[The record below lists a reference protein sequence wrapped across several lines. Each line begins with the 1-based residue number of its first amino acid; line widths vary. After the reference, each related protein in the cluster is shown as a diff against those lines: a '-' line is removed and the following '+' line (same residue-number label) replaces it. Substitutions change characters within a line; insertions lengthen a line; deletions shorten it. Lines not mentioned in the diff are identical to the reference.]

1 MSSASRSAR
10 VGAPAPDAELF
21 TDAMAGLA
29 SGVAVVTAARAGGQP
44 CGLTATSISAYSSD
58 PPSVLVSIGHG
69 SRCHSAVVAGG
80 ECFAVHLL
88 RSTQED
94 VARVFASRS
103 DDKFAGLEWYW
114 DGEVPRIEG
123 VLVYLRCRRAAVFE
137 RYDHSILV
145 GDADGGFAEDGDP
158 LVYMARRMDWRL
170 SGPV

>member
-1 MSSASRSAR
+1 MTSFSRPTASD
-10 VGAPAPDAELF
+10 APAPSAELF

-29 SGVAVVTAARAGGQP
+29 SGVAVVTAVRADGAP

-80 ECFAVHLL
+80 EGFAVHLL

-103 DDKFAGLEWYW
+103 DDKFAGLEWAW
-114 DGEVPRIEG
+114 DGEVPRIDG
-123 VLVYLRCRRAAVFE
+123 VLVYLRCRRAAVFDC
-137 RYDHSILV
+137 YDHSILV
-145 GDADGGFAEDGDP
+145 GDADGGFAADGEP